1 MAQRRGFR
9 EYLAGL
15 LAPRERNKTLTALA
29 GAEPV
34 TGSKLPAV
42 QRLQFFLSESVWDPE
57 AVNARRLEL
66 LRADPATAP
75 HGGGVLVID
84 DSGDRKDGTA
94 TAHVGRQYL
103 GRYGKTDNGVVTV
116 TTVWADG
123 RVYYPVH
130 AVPYTPAKYF
140 AKGKNDPEFRTKLVI
155 GAELAV
161 RARAQGFTFRAVVA
175 DSAYGDQDGFRAEL
189 AEAGLP
195 FVMALRPHRGT
206 WARAADAH
214 TPVEAAWSLA
224 WGGPDDPGDWEP
236 VTRTFRDGHTET
248 WWAADATLGGWG
260 PDGVRRLVVATADP
274 GTLPDKATWYLVT
287 NLPRPGGPR
296 EQDSPW
302 PAAPLAEIVRLYGIR
317 NWIEQSYKQV
327 KDELGWADFQ
337 VRSDIAIRRHQTLV
351 NCAFCFC
358 WDAWFA
364 DQPGSSQPAAP
375 QPGPG
380 RGERGLPRRRPA
392 AGAIVAADAARG
404 PRLAHPVDRAAA
416 LVDRMVQGAPAAAA
430 ASPDQLSHG
439 RPRPE
444 PLPAALIQRTTVS
457 RRPICGSNNRSGSA
471 KRSDNGRLSGATRS
485 PASDHAGGGAQ
496 PHARLGH
503 VIRYIC

>member
-15 LAPRERNKTLTALA
+15 LAPRDRNKTLTALA

-34 TGSKLPAV
+34 TGSQLPAV

-57 AVNARRLEL
+57 RVNDRRLGL

-84 DSGDRKDGTA
+84 DSGDRKDGTK

-116 TTVWADG
+116 TTVWADE
-123 RVYYPVH
+123 RLYYPVD

-161 RARAQGFTFRAVVA
+161 RARAAGFTFRAVVA
-175 DSAYGDQDGFRAEL
+175 DSAYGDQDGFRAGL

-214 TPVEAAWSLA
+214 TPVDAARALA
-224 WGGPDDPGDWEP
+224 WGGPDDPGRLDGGDR
-236 VTRTFRDGHTET
+236 RTFRDGHAET

-260 PDGVRRLVVATADP
+260 PDGARRLVVATADP
-274 GTLPDKATWYLVT
+274 ATLPGKATWYLVT

-296 EQDSPW
+296 EAGSPH
-302 PAAPLAEIVRLYGIR
+302 PAAALAEIVRLYAIR

-337 VRSDIAIRRHQTLV
+337 VRSDLAIRRHQALV
-351 NCAFCFC
+351 NCAFSFC
-358 WDAWFA
+358 WAAWFA
-364 DQPGSSQPAAP
+364 DQPDRIAARGSAA
-375 QPGPG
+375 
-380 RGERGLPRRRPA
+380 RTRPRREGGRRRRTAGAVLA
-392 AGAIVAADAARG
+392 AGAARG
-404 PRLAHPVDRAAA
+404 PRLALPVDHAAA
-416 LVDRMVQGAPAAAA
+416 LVDRLVQSAPAPAA
-430 ASPDQLSHG
+430 ASPDQLG
-439 RPRPE
+439 R
-444 PLPAALIQRTTVS
+444 
-457 RRPICGSNNRSGSA
+457 
-471 KRSDNGRLSGATRS
+471 GRLR
-485 PASDHAGGGAQ
+485 PAPLHPELTDY
-496 PHARLGH
+496 R
-503 VIRYIC
+503 